1 MRFIDR
7 ETELK
12 TLSEIEE
19 LSKRKLW
26 ITAIYARRVGKTR
39 RTILLGKRKEFYG
52 LIAKK
57 SVKKRK

>member
-1 MRFIDR
+1 MRFVDR

-26 ITAIYARRVGKTR
+26 ITAIYGARRNFVGYSSSKIWPPSCR
-39 RTILLGKRKEFYG
+39 SNSKN
-52 LIAKK
+52 
-57 SVKKRK
+57 